1 MKPFSIDNMTTTSDI
16 CINVTDVT
24 IQDARTGEITKHT
37 FYRPGKRFPMETI
50 GQELAEYG
58 YKLMAVCDPIVIEGR
73 MPWNEVFA
81 TFAQQEGSPA

>member
-1 MKPFSIDNMTTTSDI
+1 MKPFCIENMTTTSDI

-37 FYRPGKRFPMETI
+37 FYRPGKRFPFETI
-50 GQELAEYG
+50 GKELAEYG
-58 YKLMAVCDPIVIEGR
+58 YKLMAVCDPIVIEGT

-81 TFAQQEGSPA
+81 SFVQKEGSAA